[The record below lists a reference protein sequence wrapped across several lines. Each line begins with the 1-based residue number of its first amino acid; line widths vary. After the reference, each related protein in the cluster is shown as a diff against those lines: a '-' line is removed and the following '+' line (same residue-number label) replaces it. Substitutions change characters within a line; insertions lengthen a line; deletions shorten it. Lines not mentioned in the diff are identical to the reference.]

1 MGWILTVDTAWI
13 LVALAVA
20 RWPTPVDSRKHENR
34 SGDFEHMKIP
44 DVHIERIRDLGYTES
59 EARFLY
65 LVAVFSGYLTL
76 GQFRTFTGASY
87 GKRPT
92 CFAEKLV
99 GQGHARICGQARRG
113 SVFHLFSRTV
123 YGQMG
128 KDNLRN
134 RKRHSLGFM
143 RTRLALLDFV
153 LANQHLT
160 YFETEQDKVN
170 FFCNELGIS
179 KDCLPAKVYEGAAPD
194 QRTIRYFVD
203 KFPLFLASPLPGVPP
218 VVTLSYVDAGFER
231 PPHFASTLATYQPLF
246 RQLSSFR
253 FLYIATQEAYFHGVG
268 ERFQS
273 IVRGPL
279 KPDVSNEI
287 LRYFRIR
294 RKWENHEYIIPVTE
308 DLEFL
313 RDARLR
319 FRNENMERLFQSWLS
334 GAILGPELLAEI
346 SQRKPE
352 PTIFFDT
359 YSVPGEHS
367 HSAGEAGRGDGCMKD
382 TVHGVRHCSRHV
394 NGGAKDVK
402 S

>member
-1 MGWILTVDTAWI
+1 
-13 LVALAVA
+13 
-20 RWPTPVDSRKHENR
+20 
-34 SGDFEHMKIP
+34 MKIP
-44 DVHIERIRDLGYTES
+44 DVHIERIRGLGYTQS
-59 EARFLY
+59 EACFLY

-99 GQGHARICGQARRG
+99 GQGHARICGQARG
-113 SVFHLFSRTV
+113 GFLFHLFSRTV
-123 YGQMG
+123 YGQMD

-143 RTRLALLDFV
+143 RTRLVLLDFV

-194 QRTIRYFVD
+194 QRTTRYFVD
-203 KFPLFLASPLPGVPP
+203 KFPLFLAPALPCVPP
-218 VVTLSYVDAGFER
+218 VVTFSYVDAGFER
-231 PPHFASTLATYQPLF
+231 PSHFASHLAAYQPLF
-246 RQLSSFR
+246 RQLNSFR
-253 FLYIATQEAYFHGVG
+253 FLYIATQEAYFHGVR

-273 IVRGPL
+273 ILRRPL
-279 KPDVSNEI
+279 EPDLSSEI

-313 RDARLR
+313 RDARQR
-319 FRNENMERLFQSWLS
+319 FRNEKIERLFQSWRS
-334 GAILGPELLAEI
+334 GELRESELPVQI
-346 SQRKPE
+346 SQRKAE

-359 YSVPGEHS
+359 YLAPGGRS
-367 HSAGEAGRGDGCMKD
+367 PSAGDAGHGDGCIKD
-382 TVHGVRHCSRHV
+382 TLHCVRQDSRHV
-394 NGGAKDVK
+394 NGDAKDVK